1 MRNLVTIAALAA
13 AGALAL
19 AACGDVSGDGG
30 DAGGSPAPAETAQP
44 ETRPAVET
52 TGDEEADQFLGL
64 TLEEASALAERQG
77 RQWRVAREDGE
88 EFALTADLVDGRV
101 TFEVDGGIVTVATVE
116 HDAPVDADT
125 SPPEDADRAALLAA
139 AVERL
144 VTVDN
149 SFGGGDPFDRIDVA
163 RSVGGDA
170 AEPLGPL
177 ALELIAAS
185 LEPVATVV
193 FIDDPEA
200 TIAEYVD
207 ASTPGVAVVTVDDLR
222 IDGDRAEVDVG
233 LWCGNVCG
241 IWLTYEAEL
250 GTDGWEILGTTG
262 PISIT

>member
-19 AACGDVSGDGG
+19 AACGDVAGDGG
-30 DAGGSPAPAETAQP
+30 DAGGSPGPAETAQP
-44 ETRPAVET
+44 EAQPAVET

-64 TLEEASALAERQG
+64 TLDGASALAERQG

-88 EFALTADLVDGRV
+88 EFALTADLIDGRV
-101 TFEVDGGIVTVATVE
+101 TFEVDNGIVTVATVE
-116 HDAPVDADT
+116 HADEVDTGAV
-125 SPPEDADRAALLAA
+125 PPEDADRAALLAA

-170 AEPLGPL
+170 SEPLGPL
-177 ALELIAAS
+177 ALELIAAA
-185 LEPVATVV
+185 LEPVAKVV

-200 TIAEYVD
+200 AIAEYFD
-207 ASTPGVAVVTVDDLR
+207 AATPGVAVVTVDDVR
-222 IDGDRAEVDVG
+222 VDGDRAEVDVG

-262 PISIT
+262 PIAIS